1 MPDRTSQVSPRERA
15 ALVVAHPG
23 HELCVYGWLERA
35 RPRVFVLTDGS
46 GRTGRSRIAST
57 DAVLS
62 AVGAEPGPVYARLTD
77 AALYAAILDRDFALF
92 EGLADELARAFVAD
106 GTEYVAGDGAEGYNP
121 AHDACRLVLDA
132 AVALAAAEAGA
143 RIDNFEF
150 PLVGRPDQ
158 RPSEAHAGRW
168 LRLDDGTFARKIRA
182 ARNYPELAA
191 EVEAA
196 LAGSGSTGLREHP
209 DLAARA
215 GLGAAANGGA
225 EAFRVE
231 CLRPAASN
239 GNGRPASDGPPFY
252 ESYGERQVAAGHY
265 ARVLRYREHMLPL
278 AEALRSHVERR
289 NR

>member
-1 MPDRTSQVSPRERA
+1 MTDEAKRRA

-23 HELCVYGWLERA
+23 HELCVYGWLERE

-46 GRTGRSRIAST
+46 GRSQQSRVAST

-62 AVGAEPGPVYARLTD
+62 AVGAEPGAIYARLTD
-77 AALYAAILDRDFALF
+77 VEFYAAILDHDFDLLT
-92 EGLADELARAFVAD
+92 GLADELAEALAGD
-106 GTEYVAGDGAEGYNP
+106 GVECVAGDAAEGYNP
-121 AHDACRLVLDA
+121 THDACRLVIDA
-132 AVALAAAEAGA
+132 AVALARGGSGR

-150 PLVGRPDQ
+150 PLVGRPDA
-158 RPSEAHAGRW
+158 RPEEVREGCW
-168 LRLDDGTFARKIRA
+168 LRLSDETFARKLRA

-196 LAGSGSTGLREHP
+196 LAGDGSTGLREHP
-209 DLAARA
+209 DLAAST
-215 GLGAAANGGA
+215 GLGGGAAAGA

-231 CLRPAASN
+231 CLRPAGSGA
-239 GNGRPASDGPPFY
+239 RVFTGPPFY

-265 ARVLRYREHMLPL
+265 SRVLRYREHMLPL
-278 AEALRSHVERR
+278 AGALRSHVGRR

>member
-1 MPDRTSQVSPRERA
+1 MSDRTSQTQARERA

-46 GRTGRSRIAST
+46 GRTGCSRIGST

-62 AVGAEPGPVYARLTD
+62 AVGAEPGGVYARLTD
-77 AALYAAILDRDFALF
+77 AGLYAAILDRDFALF
-92 EGLADELARAFVAD
+92 TGLADELAREFAAD
-106 GTEYVAGDGAEGYNP
+106 EVGYVAGDAAEGYNP

-132 AVALAAAEAGA
+132 AVALATKETGRAVE
-143 RIDNFEF
+143 NFEF
-150 PLVGRPDQ
+150 PLVGRPDV
-158 RPSEAHAGRW
+158 RPGEVGEGRW
-168 LRLDDGTFARKIRA
+168 LRLGDEAFARKIGA
-182 ARNYPELAA
+182 ARNYPELAG

-196 LAGSGSTGLREHP
+196 LAGAGSTGLREHP
-209 DLAARA
+209 DIAART
-215 GLGAAANGGA
+215 GLGAAAAAGA

-231 CLRPAASN
+231 CLRPAGGPRSF
-239 GNGRPASDGPPFY
+239 GDPPFY

-278 AEALRSHVERR
+278 AEALRSHVGRR
-289 NR
+289 M

>member
-1 MPDRTSQVSPRERA
+1 MSDRTRPSPARGRA

-46 GRTGRSRIAST
+46 GRSGRSRIAST
-57 DAVLS
+57 DAVLD
-62 AVGAEPGPVYARLTD
+62 AVGAEPGGVYARLTD
-77 AALYAAILDRDFALF
+77 AGLYAAILDGDFALF
-92 EGLADELARAFVAD
+92 NGLADELAREFVAE
-106 GTEYVAGDGAEGYNP
+106 GVEYVVGDAAEGYNP

-132 AVALAAAEAGA
+132 AAALARKETGGA
-143 RIDNFEF
+143 VGNFEF
-150 PLVGRPDQ
+150 PLVGRPDA
-158 RPSEAHAGRW
+158 RPEKVGEGRW
-168 LRLDDGTFARKIRA
+168 LRLGDEAFARKIRA
-182 ARNYPELAA
+182 ARNYPELAG

-196 LAGSGSTGLREHP
+196 LAGEGSTGLREHP
-209 DLAARA
+209 DIAART
-215 GLGAAANGGA
+215 GLGASAAPGA

-231 CLRPAASN
+231 CLRAAAP
-239 GNGRPASDGPPFY
+239 GAAGDRWLTQPPFY

-278 AEALRSHVERR
+278 AEALRSHVGRR